1 MRAGI
6 NVIGFPANIS
16 STPGE
21 VVESE
26 KPIMGTEEQLI
37 SNSGGPGRWPLLMET
52 RLTATE
58 RMRRGHCRAHRSYSA
73 AGMWTPL
80 RLVWYREG
88 DLHPAVERKH
98 PWARYC

>member
-37 SNSGGPGRWPLLMET
+37 SNSGGPGRWPLLT
-52 RLTATE
+52 P
-58 RMRRGHCRAHRSYSA
+58 A
-73 AGMWTPL
+73 ALAAP
-80 RLVWYREG
+80 
-88 DLHPAVERKH
+88 
-98 PWARYC
+98 